1 MFNCFKKRR
10 EEKQRRKSLRN
21 KRLSKK
27 LFNIVLIGMEEYEKQ
42 QLQRQQRFMELKA
55 KREAIFSRPLSEVP
69 GTLEYAKLHGGPIH
83 APNRNVLFA
92 KTN

>member
-1 MFNCFKKRR
+1 MPYN
-10 EEKQRRKSLRN
+10 RKRN
-21 KRLSKK
+21 KKK
-27 LFNIVLIGMEEYEKQ
+27 KALTPA
-42 QLQRQQRFMELKA
+42 ELKA

>member
-42 QLQRQQRFMELKA
+42 QQKEIAVRRWSHLQ
-55 KREAIFSRPLSEVP
+55 KRINSMNAFKV
-69 GTLEYAKLHGGPIH
+69 K
-83 APNRNVLFA
+83 
-92 KTN
+92 K

>member
-42 QLQRQQRFMELKA
+42 QQKEK
-55 KREAIFSRPLSEVP
+55 K
-69 GTLEYAKLHGGPIH
+69 YNH
-83 APNRNVLFA
+83 
-92 KTN
+92 